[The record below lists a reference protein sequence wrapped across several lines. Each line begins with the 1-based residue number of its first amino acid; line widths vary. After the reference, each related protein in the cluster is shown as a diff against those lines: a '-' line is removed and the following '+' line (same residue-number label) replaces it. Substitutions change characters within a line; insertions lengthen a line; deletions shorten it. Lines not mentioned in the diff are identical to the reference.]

1 MPPAQFTY
9 GGINYRFS
17 KYNASG
23 YDNVLVQGQEIL
35 VPRSKYFS
43 YQMLAASES
52 GMASASIEAKYRDG
66 STTSGPL
73 LVPAWWSWPYP
84 AGADLS
90 FGHYL
95 TENTT
100 NFNRSNIFQT
110 VNWLNSSKELVSL
123 SFPNAST
130 GASTGPGGSLVNT
143 RLHIFSLSMLP
154 VPESQSN
161 TPRLEI
167 QYARSTQKWIDGSDK
182 VQIIEALVNNVGSSS
197 ITRNNSV
204 RIQVHSPGLE
214 TITEGIIKR
223 LGPGDQATVEIG
235 VQNRKGVPISSGPA
249 TVIISG
255 HDVASA
261 PYSFNATYGIRP
273 FEANYES
280 IYSHESPNWY
290 NNAKFGIFIHF
301 GVYSV
306 PGWGNSG
313 SKENYAEW

>member
-9 GGINYRFS
+9 GGVKYRFS
-17 KYNASG
+17 QFHPAGN
-23 YDNVLVQGQEIL
+23 DNVLVQGQEIS

-43 YQMLAASES
+43 YQTLAASES
-52 GMASASIEAKYRDG
+52 GMASASIEARYSDG
-66 STTSGPL
+66 STTSGPI

-90 FGHYL
+90 FSHYL

-110 VNWLNSSKELVSL
+110 VNWLDSSKELVYLSL
-123 SFPNAST
+123 PHSST
-130 GASTGPGGSLVNT
+130 GASTEPGGASTNT
-143 RLHIFSLSMLP
+143 KLHIFALSMLP
-154 VPESQSN
+154 VPESQPD

-167 QYARSTQKWIDGSDK
+167 QYARSTQKWIEGSDK
-182 VQIIEALVNNVGSSS
+182 VQIIEVLVNNVGSSF

-204 RIQVHSPGLE
+204 RLQVHSPGLE
-214 TITEGIIKR
+214 TIAEGNIKR

-235 VQNRKGVPISSGPA
+235 VQNRKGVPISTGAA
-249 TVIISG
+249 TVIVSG
-255 HDVASA
+255 HDMVSAS
-261 PYSFNATYGIRP
+261 YSFNATYGIRP
-273 FEANYES
+273 YEATYES

-290 NNAKFGIFIHF
+290 NNAKFGIFIHW
-301 GVYSV
+301 GAYSV